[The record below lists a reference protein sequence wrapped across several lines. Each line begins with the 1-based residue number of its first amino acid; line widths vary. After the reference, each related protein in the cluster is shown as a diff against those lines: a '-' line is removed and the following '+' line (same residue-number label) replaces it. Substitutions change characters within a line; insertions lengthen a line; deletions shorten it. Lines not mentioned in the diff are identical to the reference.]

1 MKRDKNGRYTKED
14 GYSLCVSFQS
24 IKKLVYWAF
33 IFIVILPWLVIGSRF
48 NLIQKIFEIFEEML
62 LRSDE
67 NGETTKKSGLFY

>member
-14 GYSLCVSFQS
+14 GYSLYVSFPS

-33 IFIVILPWLVIGSRF
+33 IFIVILPLLVIGSRF
-48 NLIQKIFEIFEEML
+48 NLIQKIFEILL

>member
-14 GYSLCVSFQS
+14 GYSLCVSPS

-33 IFIVILPWLVIGSRF
+33 IFIVILPWLVIGSKF
-48 NLIQKIFEIFEEML
+48 NLIQKTFEIFEEML